1 MTQLINLESYI
12 DCCQYALLCGE
23 DPMSLIPPPQT
34 NVLPLSYRD
43 FCKRHG
49 DREFLEIPSLV
60 SQLPSQPTPRPDLEL
75 PKDRLG
81 LTLDDKKSERV
92 MVIRKANIFSL
103 RSLQSSYLYSDIY
116 YYWNYASQ
124 LQEYSQ
130 TGKPIIIYN
139 LDNFTPPQLYPL
151 TFEPRPDAPYPIP
164 IIDPRQELPIRL
176 SISHEKIYDRICLGL
191 ADIVHDRLS
200 VPAELEEI
208 ATYLKQINI
217 FKIVTQR
224 SRDHELSFIVKI
236 NDDFHKCVLLL
247 SEIYQVV
254 YDFLPLEEI
263 NQNARNYSDYQFVFI
278 SPYNTLP
285 NLQDRLTSLKIID
298 LNRAEFHKNWGK
310 KKENAFPFYGQHLD
324 QISFFVKRQSQETEI
339 KLPDR
344 ICYEGEQEVV
354 VYAEYTTTDSE
365 LRQEFPLSTPFVEL
379 PFRIN
384 GEEYT
389 DNNSPQVYR
398 IENPFFKQNPDSQ
411 IKIRFRLKPGLEP
424 KLEVV
429 NEKNHVLKSQLTTKT
444 EQLLGFV
451 RISSIQEFRE
461 NKNRKFVQKCEESNQ
476 KLKQDLLRHKNRLT
490 DKIRLV
496 LELQNIT
503 VADLRTLN
511 PEIQKFKRL
520 ITSNNGVDR
529 LMTLTYYSELFSYR
543 QLTDQTRQLLDK
555 LKKTTNNWNVQQKNT
570 ARQILG
576 NLLLILGKSYALTQ
590 ESSVTFLFDSHHMVY
605 NRRSN
610 RSGLLAFN
618 FYWQNLARMSCSS
631 ERYIKYFDL
640 FEVQCQYSRK
650 KLYQTKHYIWGYA
663 RILLWYVDFNQ
674 PEFIGYEK
682 HFEHLSGYLHQQ
694 LLSRNSNIDQFY
706 IQDSL
711 FALIYLLTFR
721 GINPNF
727 VSVDSTHYKI
737 AKDICV
743 AIKDNPIHSQIAN
756 IDMSLNDF
764 FETLLDGRATQEQA
778 SRMIEIG

>member
-23 DPMSLIPPPQT
+23 DLTSLIPPPQT

-60 SQLPSQPTPRPDLEL
+60 SQLPSQPTPRPDPEL
-75 PKDRLG
+75 PKHRLG

-116 YYWNYASQ
+116 HYWNYASQ

-130 TGKPIIIYN
+130 AGKPIIIYN

-151 TFEPRPDAPYPIP
+151 TFESRPNAPYPIP
-164 IIDPRQELPIRL
+164 IIDPRQDLPIRL
-176 SISHEKIYDRICLGL
+176 SMSHEKIYDRICLGL
-191 ADIVHDRLS
+191 ADIVCDRLS

-208 ATYLKQINI
+208 VTYLKQINI

-236 NDDFHKCVLLL
+236 KEKFYKSVLPM

-254 YDFLPLEEI
+254 YDVLPLEEI

-298 LNRAEFHKNWGK
+298 LNRAEFHKNWKK

-354 VYAEYTTTDSE
+354 VYAEYTTTDSK

-384 GEEYT
+384 GEDYT
-389 DNNSPQVYR
+389 DHDCQQVYR
-398 IENPFFKQNPDSQ
+398 IENPFFDKTPNLQV
-411 IKIRFRLKPGLEP
+411 KIRFRLKPGLEP

-429 NEKNHVLKSQLTTKT
+429 DHKNRVLISQLADKV
-444 EQLLGFV
+444 EELLGFV
-451 RISSIQEFRE
+451 KFESIKKFRE
-461 NKNRKFVQKCEESNQ
+461 QKTQSA
-476 KLKQDLLRHKNRLT
+476 
-490 DKIRLV
+490 
-496 LELQNIT
+496 LQNIESSNSQFKSKLEDSMQNLCDEILPSLHETDMT
-503 VADLRTLN
+503 VQRFNKIKHASRNVKNILSSNTGDDTLMILDDVSSQLKYKHFADQVKQLFYKAKRKISQFNRPHRT
-511 PEIQKFKRL
+511 IIRQ
-520 ITSNNGVDR
+520 
-529 LMTLTYYSELFSYR
+529 TLEE
-543 QLTDQTRQLLDK
+543 
-555 LKKTTNNWNVQQKNT
+555 
-570 ARQILG
+570 
-576 NLLLILGKSYALTQ
+576 LLLVIGKSYASTKDVSISFLTENNTIIYDRQ
-590 ESSVTFLFDSHHMVY
+590 LNPKGLISFDIY
-605 NRRSN
+605 WRS
-610 RSGLLAFN
+610 
-618 FYWQNLARMSCSS
+618 LARISCSS
-631 ERYIKYFDL
+631 EKYT
-640 FEVQCQYSRK
+640 QYFMVFNETDRCRHK
-650 KLYQTKHYIWGYA
+650 KLYMENIYMWGYA
-663 RILLWYVDFNQ
+663 RILLWYVDFADSRGIDYQ
-674 PEFIGYEK
+674 Q
-682 HFEHLSGYLHQQ
+682 HFRLILEHLNQEYDVSHRSNQDYL
-694 LLSRNSNIDQFY
+694 RNA
-706 IQDSL
+706 L

-721 GINPNF
+721 ENDPEF
-727 VSVDSTHYKI
+727 VKPGSSEYQLGKQLCS
-737 AKDICV
+737 KLEGY
-743 AIKDNPIHSQIAN
+743 PILSRRAN
-756 IDMSLNDF
+756 IDDMSLNEF
-764 FETLLDGRATQEQA
+764 FGILLDGKATQEQA
-778 SRMIEIG
+778 SQMIQLD